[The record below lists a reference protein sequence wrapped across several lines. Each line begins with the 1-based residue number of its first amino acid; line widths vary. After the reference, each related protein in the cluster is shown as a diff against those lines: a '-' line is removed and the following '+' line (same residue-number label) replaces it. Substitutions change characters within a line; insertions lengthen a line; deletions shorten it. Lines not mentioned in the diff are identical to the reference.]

1 MKQLYDLHAIEKG
14 GLPYYK
20 WKAAYLT
27 RQAVDYL
34 RTQIEVLQ
42 IALCLLLVSLG
53 ILKK

>member
-1 MKQLYDLHAIEKG
+1 MKQLVDLHAIEKG

-27 RQAVDYL
+27 RRAVANIQSQFEVF
-34 RTQIEVLQ
+34 QIG
-42 IALCLLLVSLG
+42 LCLLLVSVG

>member
-1 MKQLYDLHAIEKG
+1 MKQLHDLHAIENG

-27 RQAVDYL
+27 RQAITDIQL
-34 RTQIEVLQ
+34 QFEVLQ

-53 ILKK
+53 VLKK

>member
-1 MKQLYDLHAIEKG
+1 MKQLVNLHAIENG

-27 RQAVDYL
+27 R
-34 RTQIEVLQ
+34 RTVEHVQLKFEMIL

-53 ILKK
+53 VLKK

>member
-1 MKQLYDLHAIEKG
+1 MKQLRDLHTIEKG

-27 RQAVDYL
+27 RRTVEYL
-34 RTQIEVLQ
+34 HMQLGQIQ

-53 ILKK
+53 VLKK

>member
-1 MKQLYDLHAIEKG
+1 MKQLVNLHAIENG

-27 RQAVDYL
+27 RHAVKHIQ
-34 RTQIEVLQ
+34 TQSEMIL
-42 IALCLLLVSLG
+42 IAVCLLLVSLG

>member
-1 MKQLYDLHAIEKG
+1 MKQLHDLHAIENG

-27 RQAVDYL
+27 RRVIANLRCNVQILHIAV
-34 RTQIEVLQ
+34 
-42 IALCLLLVSLG
+42 CLLLVSLG